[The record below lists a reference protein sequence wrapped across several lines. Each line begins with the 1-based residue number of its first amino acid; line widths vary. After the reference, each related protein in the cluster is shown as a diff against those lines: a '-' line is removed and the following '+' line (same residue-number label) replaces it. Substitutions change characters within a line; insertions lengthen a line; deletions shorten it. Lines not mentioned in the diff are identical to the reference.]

1 MRPLIGRW
9 WRSNLYTAAEVQDAL
24 VQAGFGTVAFHSFPP
39 LFQHL
44 DAWGHI
50 AEAGA

>member
-1 MRPLIGRW
+1 MRFLIGKW
-9 WRSNLYTAAEVQDAL
+9 WRSNLYTAAEVEDAL
-24 VQAGFGTVAFHSFPP
+24 AQAGFGTVVFRSLPP
-39 LFQHL
+39 FFRHL